1 MKNNKGMTLVE
12 IIISI
17 ALIAIVL
24 LFLFMLLVTVND
36 INTESEVNSSYLI
49 NKSLILKNIEED
61 LSNAEIQSIK
71 LDDCQ
76 ITDFYTSYAVPAE
89 TEKKAN
95 QCISLTYYNSTIQN
109 ASTQI
114 GEPAYIGIYY
124 YSNKS
129 SYVISYIHG
138 TIIATRLLN
147 DYQVFNVDKDN
158 NWDTSQKNRFKI
170 EYTNANNVSRK
181 YDNLLSGTTTG
192 FHKITIPI
200 IGPDEKDYSIIISY
214 YGKVTI

>member
-61 LSNAEIQSIK
+61 LDNDDIQSIK

-76 ITDFYTSYAVPAE
+76 ITNFYTSYVVPSE
-89 TEKKAN
+89 NKYKVN
-95 QCISLTYYNSTIQN
+95 QCLSLTYYNSTTQN
-109 ASTQI
+109 SSTQI

-124 YSNKS
+124 YQNKS

-138 TIIATRLLN
+138 TVKATRLLN
-147 DYQVFNVDKDN
+147 KFEDFNVDKDN
-158 NWDTSQKNRFKI
+158 NWSNDRKERFKI

-181 YDNLLSGTTTG
+181 YDNLISGTTEG
-192 FHKITIPI
+192 LHKITIPI
-200 IGPDEKDYSIIISY
+200 IGPDEKDYSILISY
-214 YGKVTI
+214 YGRVTV